1 MVRACLDVF
10 LQPLPCLRDGFHLC
24 LLETNDSC
32 PYGSGFAQGKEF
44 GEEYRGA
51 LAPCVNSFLVLVK
64 PLFRL
69 PHKGK
74 GKQAEPDGVRCDIF
88 YDDGVAQLKEV
99 LEMSVGVLIGQSTE
113 GTSLHHS
120 D

>member
-1 MVRACLDVF
+1 MC
-10 LQPLPCLRDGFHLC
+10 QQLPC
-24 LLETNDSC
+24 
-32 PYGSGFAQGKEF
+32 
-44 GEEYRGA
+44 
-51 LAPCVNSFLVLVK
+51 PCKTTVSPS
-64 PLFRL
+64 PLGRR
-69 PHKGK
+69 
-74 GKQAEPDGVRCDIF
+74 KQAEPDGVRCDIF